1 MQHRWLNKSKITYEE
16 AVHFEEG
23 VDNVHD
29 LIHGEFGS
37 LLIPVRD
44 KILESVIE
52 VLSVDAIL
60 QFAGAIILKR
70 VY

>member
-1 MQHRWLNKSKITYEE
+1 M
-16 AVHFEEG
+16 EEG

-29 LIHGEFGS
+29 LIDGEFGF

-44 KILESVIE
+44 EILESVIE

-70 VY
+70 VYSVKEIKPSTSSLP

>member
-1 MQHRWLNKSKITYEE
+1 L
-16 AVHFEEG
+16 EEG

-29 LIHGEFGS
+29 LIDGEFCF

-44 KILESVIE
+44 EIVERVIE